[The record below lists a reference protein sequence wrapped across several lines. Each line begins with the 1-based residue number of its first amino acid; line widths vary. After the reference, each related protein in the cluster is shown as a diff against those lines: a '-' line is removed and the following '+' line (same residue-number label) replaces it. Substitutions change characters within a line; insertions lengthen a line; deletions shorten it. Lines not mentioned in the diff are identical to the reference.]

1 MVSLDNN
8 DQQNAARSSPD
19 LQLYFRDV
27 RQGKKRPITIRSWSS
42 ILDVKK
48 IIQKKIHVPIQS
60 QHLYFGPLLTSGKA
74 LPNHRSLHDAGIYR
88 SGETILLDVKVG
100 SSVFSSS
107 SSLSAFSPTYR
118 ASSDIDIS
126 SSVIDSTP
134 RPLRSLVQEAR
145 RALALNLK
153 PEFILD
159 GSGGTYFLH
168 NTRKAKIS
176 VFKPA
181 DEEPYAENNPR
192 GYIRQPG
199 QDMFLREG
207 VVPGEAC
214 IREVAAFMLDH
225 GGFSG
230 VPMTT
235 LVECRHPSFNVNG
248 SRLSLAEGGASIGAH
263 SLCLSSSQIGSS
275 AFSSLPKKVGS
286 FQEFVRTDC
295 SMDDLSPS
303 KISVEEVH
311 KIAILD
317 IRLMNADR
325 NSANLLCRRRR
336 TDNSI
341 ELVPIDHGFC
351 LRSVADTSWMDW
363 CWLDWPHLKEPMSPK
378 AQEYIINMN
387 IEKDTKMLRER
398 LNICGE
404 ALNFFYASSSILK
417 AGMKA
422 GLSLYEIAVMCCRN
436 DNLGEVPSKLEALFG
451 MANDLAESAI
461 RNDRWDHAVASR
473 AIQEQLSPNGGSLLT
488 PNLNNSFTR
497 KAASAFDLTGLA
509 RSKDFNGVTTI
520 PGMTQSAG
528 SDSSSY
534 SDDVDNED
542 CEEWAA
548 EVITA
553 VTLDTSTRLLVKS
566 RSPSIESD
574 TSSEDGGF
582 WHKSPHSQEDS
593 WNGSFDEEMNSDEES
608 ITWSPAAS
616 PSNDVLGVSFMNTMN
631 GSCINN
637 NPLDMS
643 YNPGDHARRNSF
655 LQQQDAITNGLQIKL
670 QPRTTSKVSFVDVN
684 NGKIDI
690 DNECKNHQ
698 CAQESNYNDA
708 ADRHGPKPLS
718 KIRRSRSYSALSST
732 SDTSGKDEKK
742 ISKRTSFTE
751 DQYREYFLKFVDL
764 LIVREVTAAAAANSN
779 P

>member
-1 MVSLDNN
+1 MVSLDNHKN
-8 DQQNAARSSPD
+8 QQSAARSSPD

-27 RQGKKRPITIRSWSS
+27 RQGKKRPITVRSWSS

-48 IIQKKIHVPIQS
+48 IIQKKIHVPVQS

-74 LPNHRSLHDAGIYR
+74 LPNHRSLQDAGIYR
-88 SGETILLDVKVG
+88 SGETILLDVKVA
-100 SSVFSSS
+100 SSVLSS
-107 SSLSAFSPTYR
+107 SSLSAFSPRYR

-126 SSVIDSTP
+126 SSVINSTP

-168 NTRKAKIS
+168 NSRKAKIS

-199 QDMFLREG
+199 QDVFLREG
-207 VVPGEAC
+207 VLPGQAC

-248 SRLSLAEGGASIGAH
+248 SRLTLAEGGASIGAH
-263 SLCLSSSQIGSS
+263 SLRLSTTQTGSSSS
-275 AFSSLPKKVGS
+275 SSLLKKVGS

-303 KISVEEVH
+303 KIGIGEVH

-325 NSANLLCRRRR
+325 NSANLLCRRR
-336 TDNSI
+336 TNDNSI

-351 LRSVADTSWMDW
+351 LRSVSDTSWMDW
-363 CWLDWPHLKEPMSPK
+363 CWLDWPHLKQPMSAK
-378 AQEYIINMN
+378 TKEYILNLD
-387 IEKDTKMLRER
+387 IEKDRKMLRER

-404 ALNFFYASSSILK
+404 ALDYFYASSSILK
-417 AGMKA
+417 AGTKA
-422 GLSLYEIAVMCCRN
+422 GLSLYEIALMCCRN
-436 DNLGEVPSKLEALFG
+436 DNLGEIPSKLEVLFG
-451 MANDLAESAI
+451 MANDLAESAV
-461 RNDRWDHAVASR
+461 RNDRWDHGVACR
-473 AIQEQLSPNGGSLLT
+473 AIQDQLLPNGGSLLN
-488 PNLNNSFTR
+488 PNLKKNSFAR

-509 RSKDFNGVTTI
+509 RRSSKNACCTTNV
-520 PGMTQSAG
+520 PGMTQSA
-528 SDSSSY
+528 SDSSAS
-534 SDDVDNED
+534 SDDVETED

-553 VTLDTSTRLLVKS
+553 VALDTSTRLLKKS

-582 WHKSPHSQEDS
+582 WHKSPDSQDDS
-593 WNGSFDEEMNSDEES
+593 WNGSIGEGLNDDEEDS
-608 ITWSPAAS
+608 ITWSPVAS
-616 PSNDVLGVSFMNTMN
+616 PSKNVLGVSFMKPMT
-631 GSCINN
+631 GSPLSRH

-643 YNPGDHARRNSF
+643 YNPEDHARRFSF
-655 LQQQDAITNGLQIKL
+655 LNQEDKPVTNALQMKL
-670 QPRTTSKVSFVDVN
+670 PPRMPSKVSFADLNDVEFDDDGASEN
-684 NGKIDI
+684 ESRIDKH
-690 DNECKNHQ
+690 CL
-698 CAQESNYNDA
+698 
-708 ADRHGPKPLS
+708 KPLS
-718 KIRRSRSYSALSST
+718 KIRRSRSYCALT
-732 SDTSGKDEKK
+732 TKAENEM
-742 ISKRTSFTE
+742 SKPTSFTE
-751 DQYREYFLKFVDL
+751 DQYREYYLKFVDL
-764 LIVREVTAAAAANSN
+764 VIVREVTAASAAAEKPLESL
-779 P
+779 

>member
-1 MVSLDNN
+1 
-8 DQQNAARSSPD
+8 
-19 LQLYFRDV
+19 
-27 RQGKKRPITIRSWSS
+27 
-42 ILDVKK
+42 
-48 IIQKKIHVPIQS
+48 
-60 QHLYFGPLLTSGKA
+60 
-74 LPNHRSLHDAGIYR
+74 
-88 SGETILLDVKVG
+88 
-100 SSVFSSS
+100 
-107 SSLSAFSPTYR
+107 
-118 ASSDIDIS
+118 
-126 SSVIDSTP
+126 
-134 RPLRSLVQEAR
+134 
-145 RALALNLK
+145 
-153 PEFILD
+153 
-159 GSGGTYFLH
+159 
-168 NTRKAKIS
+168 
-176 VFKPA
+176 
-181 DEEPYAENNPR
+181 
-192 GYIRQPG
+192 
-199 QDMFLREG
+199 
-207 VVPGEAC
+207 
-214 IREVAAFMLDH
+214 
-225 GGFSG
+225 
-230 VPMTT
+230 
-235 LVECRHPSFNVNG
+235 
-248 SRLSLAEGGASIGAH
+248 
-263 SLCLSSSQIGSS
+263 
-275 AFSSLPKKVGS
+275 
-286 FQEFVRTDC
+286 
-295 SMDDLSPS
+295 
-303 KISVEEVH
+303 
-311 KIAILD
+311 
-317 IRLMNADR
+317 
-325 NSANLLCRRRR
+325 
-336 TDNSI
+336 
-341 ELVPIDHGFC
+341 
-351 LRSVADTSWMDW
+351 MDW

-670 QPRTTSKVSFVDVN
+670 PPRTTSKVSFVDVN